1 MNKHYETFASKIT
14 TIEGL
19 RHYIDMEF
27 SWLGAMVWLIV
38 GLSLYVHIGWW
49 SLLVLYPIYKNLKL
63 SIIFFL
69 KVWNCVETG
78 QNKCE
83 KHFLDEIHK

>member
-1 MNKHYETFASKIT
+1 MNSDYETFASKIT

-27 SWLGAMVWLIV
+27 SWLGAMVWVIL

-49 SLLVLYPIYKNLKL
+49 SLLVLYPVYKNLKL
-63 SIIFFL
+63 SIVLFL
-69 KVWNCVETG
+69 KVWKCVETD
-78 QNKCE
+78 KKSCDV
-83 KHFLDEIHK
+83 HFLDEINK